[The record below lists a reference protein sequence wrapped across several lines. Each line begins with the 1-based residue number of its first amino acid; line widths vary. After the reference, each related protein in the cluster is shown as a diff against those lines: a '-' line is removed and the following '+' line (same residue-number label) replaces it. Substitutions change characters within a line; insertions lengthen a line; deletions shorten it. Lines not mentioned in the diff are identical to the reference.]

1 MPRLEQTIDAVFS
14 DRDITPSDVP
24 QLDLYMDQVLTL
36 FDRTLSESKRT
47 PEDKLLT
54 KTMVNNYVKEGL
66 ITPVRGKKYTRDQI
80 MQLLRL
86 PSQADAP
93 FKRRQGAD
101 RQGGRGFRKLLRF
114 APRRKGADA
123 RVYPRAAALEGHG
136 RRIRPERPS
145 ASVPRAQRNRKL
157 PAPSVRKHGRC
168 DTPGRKRRMKSDVV
182 RKSP

>member
-66 ITPVRGKKYTRDQI
+66 ITPVRGKK
-80 MQLLRL
+80 
-86 PSQADAP
+86 
-93 FKRRQGAD
+93 
-101 RQGGRGFRKLLRF
+101 
-114 APRRKGADA
+114 
-123 RVYPRAAALEGHG
+123 
-136 RRIRPERPS
+136 
-145 ASVPRAQRNRKL
+145 
-157 PAPSVRKHGRC
+157 
-168 DTPGRKRRMKSDVV
+168 
-182 RKSP
+182 